1 MCHMVDGV
9 QLFKKHNL
17 NIVDT
22 VSLPTI
28 WTFDQT
34 IETPYIY
41 TKFN

>member
-1 MCHMVDGV
+1 LTNGGWGSIIE
-9 QLFKKHNL
+9 KYNL
-17 NIVDT
+17 DIVDI

-28 WTFDQT
+28 WSFDQT